1 MSLRKKTFIIILLS
15 VIGLILFVSA
25 ASSFILGIGF
35 NYLENKGVQSSIDSA
50 RAAIQTENYSLDI
63 ATGDWAP
70 RNAAYDFLGG
80 TNDKYINDN
89 IGIESFENFRL
100 NLIVI
105 ADTSG
110 KFVYADGFDLD
121 KSQMTP
127 LSADLLNQI
136 QANPILFKHDSPSG
150 LTSGLLNLPGG
161 TMLLSSRPVVTDEYT
176 GPIHGTMIFGRY
188 LNDKEVGRIAG
199 FTNLEIKLA
208 RLDDPNL
215 SSGFLQAKNELKN
228 SSTVFTKPVNDSVID
243 GYALLNDINGKPA
256 LILQVNSPR
265 NIYQQER
272 ESLVYFILALLV
284 ICLLFGAAA
293 LFIIEKNIVS
303 RIDYLSN
310 KVSQI
315 GSSGD
320 ISLRL
325 DLPGKDELAN
335 LANEINKTFEE
346 LNQSENALKEN
357 EERFRTLFN
366 FSPVAIMEM
375 DFSEMKSHLDTLPYQ
390 EKGGLRFFLTAR
402 PDEFSYLLSMLHIL
416 RANEEAVKFYEAEN
430 EASLIESLL
439 ANGDNTHTPEFQEIV
454 LGFLE
459 MITKNDKTFI
469 VETGLTS
476 FKNNLHRIYLQAS
489 VVMGHETDYSQVVVT
504 LIDITGRKRIEE
516 ALRESEERYALAVRG
531 ANDGIWDWDL
541 RSNNVYYS
549 PRWKNMLGYK
559 EDEIYDTSDEWMGR
573 VHAEDIE
580 QLRADLNAHLE
591 GRTPNFKSEHRLFHK
606 SGSYRWVQ
614 VRGLAVRN
622 GENKA
627 YRIAG
632 SMTDINA
639 HKVTEEYLR
648 HDSMHDTLTNLPNRA
663 YFTDQLRRTIER
675 AKRHSSYK
683 AAVLFMDLD
692 RFKIVNDSL
701 GHSSGDKM
709 LLLVGQRLATC
720 LRPEDT
726 VARFGGDE
734 FAVLLEEIKGVNDA
748 TRIARRIQQELS
760 KAVSLQG
767 HEVFTTVSIG
777 IALTTTGYDRM
788 DDLLRDAETAMYR
801 AKADGRACYRI
812 FDSDMHAH
820 SLSILR
826 LETELRQAIERK
838 EFQVNYQPVISLT
851 TGKMVAVEALL
862 RWLHPERGLIM
873 PADFIPMA
881 EETGLVI
888 SLDEW
893 VLQESCEQA
902 KKWQEITGNE
912 LAVAVNISA
921 RHMQD
926 PGLADLVRQVVQETG
941 LAPNLLHLEITESAA
956 MSDLSQTD
964 KTLLELSEMGVQISI
979 DDFSTQYSSLGYL
992 KRFPVS
998 SIKIDQSFMQDVTEN
1013 PDDAA
1018 ITTAIIA
1025 MGHILNLKVIAEG
1038 VKTTDQLEF
1047 LIALGCDE
1055 IQGHLISRAVLPEDI
1070 VVILKEDRNLLDV
1083 YLHPSPAEI

>member
-1 MSLRKKTFIIILLS
+1 MSLRRKTLIIVIIS

-25 ASSFILGIGF
+25 ASNIILGIGF
-35 NYLENKGVQSSIDSA
+35 DYLENKEVQSSIDSI
-50 RAAIQTENYSLDI
+50 RAAIQSENNSLDL
-63 ATGDWAP
+63 ATGDLAP
-70 RNAAYDFLGG
+70 RQAAYDFLGG
-80 TNDKYINDN
+80 TNDQYIQDD

-100 NLIVI
+100 NVILLADQTGKIVY
-105 ADTSG
+105 SQ
-110 KFVYADGFDLD
+110 GFDLD
-121 KSQMTP
+121 KSQIVP
-127 LSADLLNQI
+127 LSADLINQI
-136 QANPILFKHDSPSG
+136 KANPILFKHDSPSS
-150 LTSGLLNLPGG
+150 LTSGLLNLTDG
-161 TMLLSSRPVVTDEYT
+161 TMLVSSRPVVTGAG
-176 GPIHGTMIFGRY
+176 GPIRGSMIFGRF
-188 LNDKEVGRIAG
+188 LNAQEVSRMSGSTNRTIRIA
-199 FTNLEIKLA
+199 
-208 RLDDPNL
+208 RPDDPKL
-215 SSGFLQAKNELKN
+215 SGGFLQASNKLKN
-228 SSTVFTKPVNDSVID
+228 ISIIFTQPINDSVID
-243 GYALLNDINGKPA
+243 GYALLNDINGKPG
-256 LILQVNSPR
+256 LILQVQSPR
-265 NIYQQER
+265 DIYQEGR
-272 ESLVYFILALLV
+272 ASLVYFILTLLV
-284 ICLLFGAAA
+284 ICILFGAAA
-293 LFIIEKNIVS
+293 LFIIEKNIITP
-303 RIDYLSN
+303 IDYLSRR
-310 KVSQI
+310 VSQI

-320 ISLRL
+320 LLLRL

-335 LANEINKTFEE
+335 LADEINKTFEA
-346 LNQSENALKEN
+346 LNQSENSLKGN

-375 DFSEMKSHLDTLPYQ
+375 DFSEMKAHLDTMPYQ
-390 EKGGLRFFLTAR
+390 EKGGLNFYLTAR
-402 PDEFSYLLSMLHIL
+402 PDEFNYLFSMLHIL
-416 RANEEAVKFYEAEN
+416 RANEEAVKLYEAEN
-430 EASLIESLL
+430 EASLIQSLL
-439 ANGDNTHTPEFQEIV
+439 EKGEGAHTPEFQGIV

-459 MITKNDKTFI
+459 MITKNDKTFN

-476 FKNNLHRIYLQAS
+476 FKNNLHRFNLQAS
-489 VVMGHETDYSQVVVT
+489 VVVGHEADYSQVIVT
-504 LIDITGRKRIEE
+504 LIDITGRKKVEE

-541 RSNNVYYS
+541 RSDTIYYS

-559 EDEIYDTSDEWMGR
+559 EEDIYDTPDEWMGR
-573 VHAEDIE
+573 VHAEDID

-622 GENKA
+622 SDNKA

-632 SMTDINA
+632 SITDINA

-663 YFTDQLRRTIER
+663 YFADQLRRTIER
-675 AKRHSSYK
+675 TKRHSNYT
-683 AAVLFMDLD
+683 AAVLFLDLD

-701 GHSSGDKM
+701 GHASGDKM
-709 LLLVGQRLATC
+709 ILLVGQRLATC
-720 LRPEDT
+720 VRPEDT

-748 TRIARRIQQELS
+748 TRIARRIQQELA
-760 KAVSLQG
+760 KPVSLQG
-767 HEVFTTVSIG
+767 HEIFTTASIG
-777 IALTTTGYDRM
+777 IALTTSVYERP

-812 FDSDMHAH
+812 FDADMHAR
-820 SLSILR
+820 SLSVLR
-826 LETELRQAIERK
+826 LETELRQAIDRK
-838 EFQVNYQPVISLT
+838 EFQVNYQPVISLKS
-851 TGKMVAVEALL
+851 GKMVAVEALL
-862 RWLHPERGLIM
+862 RWLHPERGMIL
-873 PADFIPMA
+873 PAEFIPMA
-881 EETGLVI
+881 EETGLII

-902 KKWQEITGNE
+902 KRWQESTGRE

-926 PGLADLVRQVVQETG
+926 PGLADLVRQVIQNTG

-964 KTLLELSEMGVQISI
+964 KTLQELSQMGVQISI

-998 SIKIDQSFMQDVTEN
+998 CIKIDQYFMQDVIES

-1038 VKTTDQLEF
+1038 VKTIDQLEF
-1047 LIALGCDE
+1047 LIAQDCDE
-1055 IQGHLISRAVLPEDI
+1055 IQGHLISKAVLPDNI
-1070 VVILKEDRNLLDV
+1070 CTILKEDHNLLEI
-1083 YLHPSPAEI
+1083 YLHPDQVQP